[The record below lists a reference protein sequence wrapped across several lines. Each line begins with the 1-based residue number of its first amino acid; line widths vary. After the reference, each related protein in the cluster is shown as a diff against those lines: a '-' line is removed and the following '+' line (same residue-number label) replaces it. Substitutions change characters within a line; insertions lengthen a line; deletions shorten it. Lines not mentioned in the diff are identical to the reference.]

1 MMEYILF
8 GILSLVAVVSGVGVI
23 TLRQPVH
30 CALSFLL
37 TLASLAGLYLLLT
50 APFVAI
56 IQIIVYAGA
65 IMVLFVFVMML
76 LHAQRGE
83 GPTQYLPWQGLVG
96 GMLALLFLG
105 LVSYFSIF
113 ANAAK
118 TSVSPAPPVICQ
130 APKGL
135 GDIPSMAH
143 CLFNQFLFPFELAS
157 VLLLAAMIGAVVLTK
172 KVE

>member
-1 MMEYILF
+1 MEYLLF
-8 GILSLVAVVSGVGVI
+8 GIMSLVAVISGIGVI

-83 GPTQYLPWQGLVG
+83 GPTQYLPWQGYVG
-96 GMLALLFLG
+96 GALALLFLG
-105 LVSYFSIF
+105 LVSYFTVL
-113 ANAAK
+113 ANASKSTAGQAAQTICK
-118 TSVSPAPPVICQ
+118 APQ
-130 APKGL
+130 GL
-135 GDIPSMAH
+135 GDIPSMAR
-143 CLFNQFLFPFELAS
+143 CLFDQFLFPFELAS

-172 KVE
+172 KID

>member
-1 MMEYILF
+1 MEYILF
-8 GILSLVAVVSGVGVI
+8 GIMSLVAIVSGVGVI

-30 CALSFLL
+30 CAPSFLL
-37 TLASLAGLYLLLT
+37 TLASLAGLYLLLS

-83 GPTQYLPWQGLVG
+83 GPTQYLPWQGIVG
-96 GMLALLFLG
+96 GALALIFLG
-105 LVSYFSIF
+105 LLSYSTIF
-113 ANAAK
+113 ANTAK
-118 TSVSPAPPVICQ
+118 TDTSSTVKAICE

-135 GDIPSMAH
+135 ENIPSMAH

-157 VLLLAAMIGAVVLTK
+157 LLLLAAMIGAVVLTK
-172 KVE
+172 KVD